1 MKTYFV
7 SLQLFF
13 FVILLCI
20 ICLYTS
26 LHLWVLI
33 GGVILVDKYINYII
47 PWYEPFITCLYSA
60 YKCKIGG
67 LKEVLPLIRLKTPPS
82 KHLCSSFSLLRFIS
96 VSWEKCE
103 GGPVFFNPQ
112 PPPQKGNVSGVTCF
126 LSLPLLPQYWRACPS
141 QPALLNAAHG
151 SSVKPTSATT
161 PTASPSP
168 PNAKVVQVSLVRLL
182 TPTVHAAWSLSP
194 TQTHTPPLQLLC
206 TNLGRHWLFVYYF
219 RRLLSA
225 VWW

>member
-1 MKTYFV
+1 MHPNPIALFICIVQTHSNVGCKFAVFV
-7 SLQLFF
+7 SNYNVSYENIFCIITAVF

-112 PPPQKGNVSGVTCF
+112 PPPPEEQCLRCDMF
-126 LSLPLLPQYWRACPS
+126 SLPPPPPPVLKSVPFTARTAKR
-141 QPALLNAAHG
+141 G
-151 SSVKPTSATT
+151 SRFFCEA
-161 PTASPSP
+161 
-168 PNAKVVQVSLVRLL
+168 N
-182 TPTVHAAWSLSP
+182 
-194 TQTHTPPLQLLC
+194 LC
-206 TNLGRHWLFVYYF
+206 DDANC
-219 RRLLSA
+219 
-225 VWW
+225 